1 MEKVYL
7 NERICNL
14 IKDARQK
21 VRMSSKDLAYTLKI
35 NPSRMSRVEN
45 NIATYISK
53 KEAKQLETILGIV
66 IGDTTKNELLQK
78 YIELMEENKRLK
90 ELLIENYEK
99 LLAAFKVSTPELPE
113 NIVNAF
119 APQGSIYNGAGKTT
133 DTCELD
139 MWTINEQI

>member
-7 NERICNL
+7 NGRICNL

-21 VRMSSKDLAYTLKI
+21 VGMSSKNLAYTLKI

-66 IGDTTKNELLQK
+66 IVDTTKNELLQK

-90 ELLIENYEK
+90 ELLIEK
-99 LLAAFKVSTPELPE
+99 WK
-113 NIVNAF
+113 I
-119 APQGSIYNGAGKTT
+119 
-133 DTCELD
+133 
-139 MWTINEQI
+139 